1 MTGSTESILR
11 RSALAAT
18 ALTLALTGAV
28 VGAGLS
34 DGSPSTGLGLVADK
48 GGHPAPGGNDGPYV
62 FGGRGQG
69 GRTPAERAYRD
80 LLDHGPHAKILT
92 AAHRGQW
99 RDAPENSLPA
109 ILAAFRQ
116 GAEIAEI
123 DIQLTKDGAPVLM
136 HDTTVDRT
144 TNGTGRVADL
154 TLAQIGELRLKE
166 GLGGAQ
172 AAITDE
178 RIPTLAE
185 AMRVV
190 KDRGLVNLD
199 KGWPFREEIW
209 DVLAETGTVRNGI
222 YKSAAPVAEVDTFLA
237 AHEGA
242 VYMHMIN
249 DDNLAHV
256 AGFGDDQPI
265 AYEVNFGSI
274 ADAVA
279 RKPFLDSLARHSRV
293 WNNTIWNGLADRM
306 TDEASLI
313 DPLRGWEGLA
323 RGFNTTIFQTD
334 DVEKLE
340 AWLRTGEGD
349 PVPNGSLRV
358 QAEDFL
364 PGEGVGYHDNDTA
377 NLGGLRARPG
387 EGVDISDADGNVR
400 VSWMRGGEW
409 LTYEVTVPR
418 GGIYAVSARV
428 SSPYSP
434 AGTYTLSFD
443 GGRDSDRIAVRNT
456 TSHNKQVLQPS
467 GVNRYL
473 TAGRHTVRVSLP
485 ADAQQNWN
493 LDYLQFDPVRH

>member
-1 MTGSTESILR
+1 MTRSILR
-11 RSALAAT
+11 RSALVAT
-18 ALTLALTGAV
+18 ALSLTLTGAV

-34 DGSPSTGLGLVADK
+34 DDGPSSGIGLAADKDGALAQGGPDVSHIYGGGGK
-48 GGHPAPGGNDGPYV
+48 GGH
-62 FGGRGQG
+62 
-69 GRTPAERAYRD
+69 TSAERAYRD
-80 LLDHGPHAKILT
+80 LLDHSRDAKILT

-109 ILAAFRQ
+109 IRAAFQ
-116 GAEIAEI
+116 HGAEIAEI
-123 DIQLTKDGAPVLM
+123 DIQLTKDGVPVLM

-144 TNGTGRVADL
+144 TNGSGRVADL
-154 TLAQIGELRLKE
+154 TLAQVKGLRLKE
-166 GLGGAQ
+166 GLGGSQ
-172 AAITDE
+172 AAVTDE
-178 RIPTLAE
+178 QVPTLEE
-185 AMRVV
+185 AMTLV

-209 DVLAETGTVRNGI
+209 HVLAETDTVRNGI
-222 YKSAAPVAEVDTFLA
+222 YKSSAPVAEVKGFLA
-237 AHEGA
+237 THRGA

-256 AGFGDDQPI
+256 TEFGDDQPV

-293 WNNTIWNGLADRM
+293 WSNTMWNGLADRM

-313 DPLRGWEGLA
+313 DPLRGWEGLV
-323 RGFNTTIFQTD
+323 RGFHTSIFQTD

-349 PVPNGSLRV
+349 PVPHGSVRV

-364 PGEGVGYHDNDTA
+364 PGEGIGYHDNDTA
-377 NLGGLRARPG
+377 NAGGLRMRPG
-387 EGVDISDADGNVR
+387 EGVDLSDADGNVR

-409 LTYEVTVPR
+409 LSYEVTVPR
-418 GGIYAVSARV
+418 TGTYAVSARV

-443 GGRDSDRIAVRNT
+443 GGAESDRVAVRNT

-467 GVNRYL
+467 GVTRHL
-473 TAGRHTVRVSLP
+473 TAGRHTVRVNLP
-485 ADAQQNWN
+485 ADAYQNWN
-493 LDYLQFDPVRH
+493 LDYLQFEPVRR